1 MPREGSDRELLRRVQ
16 NLNRFVLEQMHKEMT
31 GKEGS
36 ATSAID
42 LVFGADMM
50 RTQMV
55 LGVGGGGAAKEPV
68 KDPAAQQQSREF
80 QWRLVYAKADS
91 AGSAVKT
98 EPAAIK
104 ADGAGAQEA
113 ASEAAAAAPP
123 TFAQVLQGALCSE
136 QTTRAWHEASKSYK
150 PTKVRRAMTSAP
162 NVLCID
168 RFRHFC
174 HIVCHACGIVSW
186 GALAAAPRV
195 RCITS
200 GIEFPHTGA
209 RDTCVTYILRVLHT
223 YTRLHHQRHR
233 VPARRRRQPVPAA
246 PSRPPSARTCSR
258 CPRRPA
264 CGCWGGH

>member
-1 MPREGSDRELLRRVQ
+1 MLDKETATAFVPREGSDRELLRRVQ

-68 KDPAAQQQSREF
+68 KDPTAQQQSREF

-104 ADGAGAQEA
+104 ADGAGAEEA

-168 RFRHFC
+168 RFRHLC
-174 HIVCHACGIVSW
+174 RNVCEACGVVSW
-186 GALAAAPRV
+186 DALAAAPRE
-195 RCITS
+195 RCS
-200 GIEFPHTGA
+200 YSGRGIELPHTDA
-209 RDTCVTYILRVLHT
+209 
-223 YTRLHHQRHR
+223 
-233 VPARRRRQPVPAA
+233 
-246 PSRPPSARTCSR
+246 
-258 CPRRPA
+258 
-264 CGCWGGH
+264 